1 MNDKQYFTYKYN
13 HKYTIDIHIIKS
25 TNNNNNITHAIYC
38 NNKPFKYKK
47 TYVKRYTIYNKLLC
61 VYGIVLNI
69 KTNYTKN
76 KRYKHNKIPIDNI
89 ILTTIERYNT
99 LMNQQQLFKVT
110 NTVNTNKELQQVS
123 KTLTPY
129 KQQVK
134 LVSMMSMLFVVG
146 IVVLVLVFV
155 VDYQSIKTK
164 INHNSLLKKEQL
176 LSEYNA
182 NNCKERGNLQAIKGF
197 CDNIQTQ
204 IKLIE
209 NEYPTTISI
218 FITWI
223 LDIFTSSYSALGIT
237 NVCIT
242 LIVIFLFKKFI

>member
-1 MNDKQYFTYKYN
+1 
-13 HKYTIDIHIIKS
+13 
-25 TNNNNNITHAIYC
+25 
-38 NNKPFKYKK
+38 
-47 TYVKRYTIYNKLLC
+47 

-69 KTNYTKN
+69 KTESSNKN
-76 KRYKHNKIPIDNI
+76 KKYKHKIPLDNI
-89 ILTTIERYNT
+89 ILKTIEHYNT
-99 LMNQQQLFKVT
+99 FTTQKTIFNVT
-110 NTVNTNKELQQVS
+110 NTTTTTNNNNSNKEEQHAV
-123 KTLTPY
+123 KHTLTPY
-129 KQQVK
+129 THHVK
-134 LVSMMSMLFVVG
+134 FVSMMFAVGML
-146 IVVLVLVFV
+146 VLVLVFV
-155 VDYQSIKTK
+155 IDYQSIKTK

-182 NNCKERGNLQAIKGF
+182 NNCKERGNLQALKGF

>member
-25 TNNNNNITHAIYC
+25 SSNNNITHAIYC

-47 TYVKRYTIYNKLLC
+47 TYTKRYTIYNKLLC

-69 KTNYTKN
+69 KTEYTKN
-76 KRYKHNKIPIDNI
+76 KRYKHHKIPLDNI

-99 LMNQQQLFKVT
+99 FMNQQQIFKVS
-110 NTVNTNKELQQVS
+110 NKEQQQQVS
-123 KTLTPY
+123 KALTPY

-134 LVSMMSMLFVVG
+134 LVSMMSMLFAVG
-146 IVVLVLVFV
+146 MVVLMLVFV
-155 VDYQSIKTK
+155 IDYQSIKTK